1 MDIAHLMDRKKLFS
15 FESYKK
21 IVILILMVMLGCVV
35 LISIAHVAWSLIDTV
50 VLNFNEADFQRSIID
65 LFGLFFLVLVGVELL
80 ETLKM
85 YTKEHVVHVEVVLL
99 VALIVAARKIIL
111 IDYAT
116 KPSDIFF
123 GIASI
128 IIAIGVSYY
137 LIKKSLHVTHYD
149 DD

>member
-1 MDIAHLMDRKKLFS
+1 MVQTKLLS
-15 FESYKK
+15 FETYKK
-21 IVILILMVMLGCVV
+21 IVIIVLMVMLGFVV
-35 LISIAHVAWSLIDTV
+35 LISIAHVAWSLVDKV
-50 VLNFNEADFQRSIID
+50 FFNYNELDFQRNIID

-116 KPSDIFF
+116 TPSDIFF

-137 LIKKSLHVTHYD
+137 LIKKSPHFTKTEEY
-149 DD
+149 